1 MKEFKYNVTWK
12 DGSSETILD
21 TNTNEGESK
30 CWMKHY
36 IGALGTFEL
45 LSTSEEKDI
54 FDPQLYKWYED
65 TIAEY
70 QEELN
75 YKM

>member
-1 MKEFKYNVTWK
+1 MKTFIYNVTWK
-12 DGSSETILD
+12 DGSSKTITD

-45 LSTSEEKDI
+45 LDVEEEEDT
-54 FDPQLYKWYED
+54 FENPLYKYED
-65 TIAEY
+65 TIAED